1 MVNRGRP
8 RFGGQGK
15 QGLAFFRRRDQVAFH
30 TVLEHPD
37 FVILE
42 GVQMGSTP
50 LEGVK
55 EQGKR
60 GEQSFLDSPLGADA
74 K

>member
-1 MVNRGRP
+1 MEARASRVWRSSGDGMRLP
-8 RFGGQGK
+8 FIRF
-15 QGLAFFRRRDQVAFH
+15 LNIRY
-30 TVLEHPD
+30 
-37 FVILE
+37 FVIFE
-42 GVQMGSTP
+42 GVQMGSTS